1 MVQKINPH
9 PARKCDRSPL
19 LCIFKRC
26 NSWESSVHF
35 FRGPW
40 FTSYAVQLTFLVC
53 KRSYVL
59 HSRILILLAFL
70 KNYLCYLPYQS
81 DNSYSILSFEKLIL
95 NENSSKFEHLN
106 QHKWSEPNT
115 HMIWW
120 RKKKKKEKNL
130 WVLNEE
136 ASEAQ
141 CLLRPSAPVKPN
153 LQTERR

>member
-59 HSRILILLAFL
+59 YSRILILLAFL

-95 NENSSKFEHLN
+95 NENSSSLN
-106 QHKWSEPNT
+106 
-115 HMIWW
+115 IWIINGRSQIPTW
-120 RKKKKKEKNL
+120 FDGEKKKKKEKNI